1 MSKTISYKG
10 KIDMGLQDRIRLKT
24 IKGKIG
30 YKINQFAIISTTPG
44 VAAGTG
50 TELIG
55 KIFTKSQTGSVS
67 TVVDFTEGDLLAV
80 SYNKE
85 GVAASDGGTQVII
98 FDNEVVNQDI
108 FVTISDASGNTIP
121 ANYYIELEVM
131 SLDDT
136 ESTMLTLKS
145 LRTIASQ

>member
-1 MSKTISYKG
+1 MG
-10 KIDMGLQDRIRLKT
+10 QQEKINLKT

-30 YKINQFAIISTTPG
+30 YKIIKFAIISTTPG

-55 KIFTKSQTGSVS
+55 KIYSKTQEGAVS
-67 TVVDFTEGDLLAV
+67 TVVDFTENDLLAV

-98 FDNEVVNQDI
+98 FDNAVFNQNI
-108 FVTISDASGNTIP
+108 FVTMTDASGNTIE

-131 SLDDT
+131 NISDLEAT
-136 ESTMLTLKS
+136 YLTLQNIKS
-145 LRTIASQ
+145 ITE

>member
-10 KIDMGLQDRIRLKT
+10 RIPMGEQERINLKT
-24 IKGKIG
+24 NKGKVG

-55 KIFTKSQTGSVS
+55 KIYNKSQEGAVS
-67 TVVDFTEGDLLAV
+67 TVVDFTESDLLAV

-98 FDNEVVNQDI
+98 FDNAVFNQNI
-108 FVTISDASGNTIP
+108 FVTMADASGNTIE
-121 ANYYIELEVM
+121 ANYYIELEIM
-131 SLDDT
+131 SLSDI
-136 ESTMLTLKS
+136 EATMLTLKS
-145 LRTIASQ
+145 LRNIASR